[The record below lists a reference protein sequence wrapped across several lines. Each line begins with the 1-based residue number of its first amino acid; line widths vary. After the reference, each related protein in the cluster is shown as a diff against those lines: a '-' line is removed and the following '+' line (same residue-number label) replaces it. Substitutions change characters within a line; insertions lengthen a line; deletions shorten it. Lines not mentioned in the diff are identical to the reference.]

1 MSGFCC
7 AAHGSA
13 ATSNIAAARAEIIS
27 LISSHSSLIQNWV
40 PDSPL
45 PGATASLK
53 RAPWLSA
60 TEDAHQH
67 INAETRRTFPQSP
80 VEI

>member
-27 LISSHSSLIQNWV
+27 LISSHSSLIKNCV

-45 PGATASLK
+45 LGGEP
-53 RAPWLSA
+53 
-60 TEDAHQH
+60 
-67 INAETRRTFPQSP
+67 ETHALVMRDRRRTSP
-80 VEI
+80 MY